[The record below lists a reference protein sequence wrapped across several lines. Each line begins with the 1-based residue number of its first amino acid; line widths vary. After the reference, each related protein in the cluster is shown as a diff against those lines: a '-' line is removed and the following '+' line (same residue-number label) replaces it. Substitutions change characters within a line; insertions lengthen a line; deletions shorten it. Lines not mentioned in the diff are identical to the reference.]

1 MYQKIILA
9 SGSPRR
15 RELFTRLGIN
25 FQYTTSATKEE
36 FNENEPIEQQVM
48 KVAAMKAYDV
58 ARIYDE
64 AFIVAADTI
73 VYCENRILGKP
84 RDVKDAQDMLN
95 FLSGKMHEVITGVV
109 VINKNHNIHEQF
121 YDKTEVYFKK
131 LNNEMINWYID
142 SEEPMDKAGAYAIQG
157 KGSLFVE
164 KIIGNYD
171 TVVGLPVGKLLEVFA
186 KLGIRPYGG
195 FHEI

>member
-15 RELFTRLGIN
+15 RELFTKLGIN
-25 FQYTTSATKEE
+25 FQYVTSNAEE
-36 FNENEPIEQQVM
+36 TFNNDDSVETQVM
-48 KVAAMKAYDV
+48 KIASIKAYNV

-84 RDVKDAQDMLN
+84 ADPKDAFEMLS
-95 FLSGKMHEVITGVV
+95 FLSGKKHEVITGVA
-109 VINKNHNIHEQF
+109 VINKNHKIHEQF
-121 YDKTEVYFKK
+121 YEKTDVYFKK
-131 LNNEMINWYID
+131 LNRELINWYID
-142 SEEPMDKAGAYAIQG
+142 SEEPLDKAGAYGIQG
-157 KGSLFVE
+157 RGSLLVE
-164 KIIGNYD
+164 KIYGNYD
-171 TVVGLPVGKLLEVFA
+171 NVVGLPVGKLLELFA

-195 FHEI
+195 FHEL

>member
-36 FNENEPIEQQVM
+36 FNDSDPIEQQVM

-64 AFIVAADTI
+64 AFIVGADTV

-84 RDVKDAQDMLN
+84 KDVKDAQDMLQ
-95 FLSGKMHEVITGVV
+95 FLSGKKHEVITGVA
-109 VINKNHNIHEQF
+109 VINKTHKIHEQF
-121 YDKTEVYFKK
+121 HDKTDVYFKK
-131 LNNEMINWYID
+131 LNMEMINWYID

-164 KIIGNYD
+164 KVVGNYD
-171 TVVGLPVGKLLEVFA
+171 TVVGLPVGKLLDLFA
-186 KLGIRPYGG
+186 KLGIKPYGG
-195 FHEI
+195 FHEL

>member
-15 RELFTRLGIN
+15 RELFTKLGIN
-25 FQYTTSATKEE
+25 FQYVTSNTKEE
-36 FNENEPIEQQVM
+36 FNETDPIEEQVM
-48 KVAAMKAYDV
+48 RVAAIKAYDV

-73 VYCENRILGKP
+73 VYCEGRILGKP
-84 RDVKDAQDMLN
+84 KDVKDAQEMLR
-95 FLSGKMHEVITGVV
+95 FLSGKKHEVITGVV
-109 VINKNHNIHEQF
+109 VVNKNYKIHEQF
-121 YDKTEVYFKK
+121 YDKTDVYFKK
-131 LNNEMINWYID
+131 LTDEMINWYID
-142 SEEPMDKAGAYAIQG
+142 SEEPMDKAGAYGIQG

-164 KIIGNYD
+164 KIYGNYD